1 MADDTDTEFEEGR
14 YLYCAVAVD
23 DGADL
28 DTEGVDDE
36 PVRLLAVDDI
46 GVVLH
51 DCESLYDTANMD
63 ELRKWVLQ
71 HQNVVDA
78 AGEVFGTPIPFQF
91 DTVLTGDDDRVR
103 EWVGEER
110 GTLADYLD
118 QLAGHWE
125 YRVELR
131 REEEALREDL
141 VASDDRLAELDEEI
155 EAAGSGTAFML
166 EKQYDQRL
174 RELRRE
180 RRGERA
186 AALRDRL
193 DEFARTVDE
202 LGERTTLD
210 DEGATTAWRPR
221 RGSPC
226 SRLTTTKRKWVK
238 CSTRWRPRRAS
249 RSGSPGRGRRTRSYR
264 RSGVRMEPKRADDD
278 VIVDL
283 IDVILRDGAVIEADA
298 IISVADIPL
307 VGLKL
312 RAALAGMATMTEYGI
327 FEEWDRVQRQ
337 RALDDSSDGD
347 DSDDLASSSTDRRIP
362 KE

>member
-1 MADDTDTEFEEGR
+1 MADDTEAETEFEEGR

-23 DGADL
+23 DEADL

-51 DCESLYDTANMD
+51 DCESLYDTADMD

-78 AGEVFGTPIPFQF
+78 AGEAFGTPIPFQF

-103 EWVGEER
+103 EWVAEER
-110 GTLADYLD
+110 GTLANYLD

-131 REEEALREDL
+131 REEAALREDL

-155 EAAGSGTAFML
+155 EEAGSGTAFML

-180 RRGERA
+180 RRGDRA
-186 AALRDRL
+186 AALRARL
-193 DEFARTVDE
+193 SEFARNVNE

-210 DEGATTAWRPR
+210 DEGGDDGMETQARFTVLAT
-221 RGSPC
+221 
-226 SRLTTTKRKWVK
+226 
-238 CSTRWRPRRAS
+238 
-249 RSGSPGRGRRTRSYR
+249 
-264 RSGVRMEPKRADDD
+264 ADDEEGMGAMLD
-278 VIVDL
+278 EVAAETGVEIRFTGPWPPYSFVPA
-283 IDVILRDGAVIEADA
+283 IGGEDGTEA
-298 IISVADIPL
+298 
-307 VGLKL
+307 G
-312 RAALAGMATMTEYGI
+312 G
-327 FEEWDRVQRQ
+327 
-337 RALDDSSDGD
+337 
-347 DSDDLASSSTDRRIP
+347 
-362 KE
+362 

>member
-51 DCESLYDTANMD
+51 DCESLYDTADMD

-78 AGEVFGTPIPFQF
+78 AGEAFGTPIPFQF
-91 DTVLTGDDDRVR
+91 DTVLTGDDDHVR

-131 REEEALREDL
+131 REEDALREDL

-180 RRGERA
+180 RRTDRS

-193 DEFARTVDE
+193 AEFAHDVNE

-210 DEGATTAWRPR
+210 DEEGDNDGMETQARFTVLATEDNEEGMGEMLDEVAAET
-221 RGSPC
+221 
-226 SRLTTTKRKWVK
+226 
-238 CSTRWRPRRAS
+238 
-249 RSGSPGRGRRTRSYR
+249 
-264 RSGVRMEPKRADDD
+264 GVEVRFTGPWPPYSFVPAIGGE
-278 VIVDL
+278 
-283 IDVILRDGAVIEADA
+283 DG
-298 IISVADIPL
+298 
-307 VGLKL
+307 
-312 RAALAGMATMTEYGI
+312 TETG
-327 FEEWDRVQRQ
+327 
-337 RALDDSSDGD
+337 G
-347 DSDDLASSSTDRRIP
+347 
-362 KE
+362 

>member
-1 MADDTDTEFEEGR
+1 MADDTDTEGETEFAEGR

-51 DCESLYDTANMD
+51 DCESLYDTADMD

-78 AGEVFGTPIPFQF
+78 AGEAFGTPIPFQF

-180 RRGERA
+180 RRTDRS

-193 DEFARTVDE
+193 DEFARDVNE

-210 DEGATTAWRPR
+210 DEEG
-221 RGSPC
+221 
-226 SRLTTTKRKWVK
+226 
-238 CSTRWRPRRAS
+238 
-249 RSGSPGRGRRTRSYR
+249 
-264 RSGVRMEPKRADDD
+264 DDD
-278 VIVDL
+278 GMETQARFTVLATEDNEEEMGEMLDEVAAETGVEVRFTGPWPPYSFVPAIGGE
-283 IDVILRDGAVIEADA
+283 DG
-298 IISVADIPL
+298 
-307 VGLKL
+307 
-312 RAALAGMATMTEYGI
+312 TETG
-327 FEEWDRVQRQ
+327 
-337 RALDDSSDGD
+337 G
-347 DSDDLASSSTDRRIP
+347 
-362 KE
+362 

>member
-1 MADDTDTEFEEGR
+1 MADDTDTEGETEFEEGR

-23 DGADL
+23 DGTDL

-51 DCESLYDTANMD
+51 DCESLYDTADMD

-78 AGEVFGTPIPFQF
+78 AGEAFGTPIPFQF

-131 REEEALREDL
+131 REEDALREDL

-180 RRGERA
+180 RRTDRS

-193 DEFARTVDE
+193 DEFARDVNE

-210 DEGATTAWRPR
+210 DEEG
-221 RGSPC
+221 
-226 SRLTTTKRKWVK
+226 
-238 CSTRWRPRRAS
+238 
-249 RSGSPGRGRRTRSYR
+249 
-264 RSGVRMEPKRADDD
+264 DDD
-278 VIVDL
+278 GMETQARFTVLATEDNEEEMGEMLDEVAAETGVEVRFTGPWPPYSFVPAIGGE
-283 IDVILRDGAVIEADA
+283 DG
-298 IISVADIPL
+298 
-307 VGLKL
+307 
-312 RAALAGMATMTEYGI
+312 TETG
-327 FEEWDRVQRQ
+327 
-337 RALDDSSDGD
+337 G
-347 DSDDLASSSTDRRIP
+347 
-362 KE
+362 

>member
-1 MADDTDTEFEEGR
+1 MADDTGTEAEAEFEEGR

-51 DCESLYDTANMD
+51 DCESLYDTADMD

-78 AGEVFGTPIPFQF
+78 AGEAFGTPIPFQF

-103 EWVGEER
+103 EWVAEER

-118 QLAGHWE
+118 RLAGHWE

-131 REEEALREDL
+131 REEAALREDL

-155 EAAGSGTAFML
+155 EEAGSGTAFML

-180 RRGERA
+180 RRGDRA

-193 DEFARTVDE
+193 SEFARNVNE

-210 DEGATTAWRPR
+210 DEGGDDGMETQARFTVLAT
-221 RGSPC
+221 
-226 SRLTTTKRKWVK
+226 
-238 CSTRWRPRRAS
+238 
-249 RSGSPGRGRRTRSYR
+249 
-264 RSGVRMEPKRADDD
+264 ADDEEGMGAMLD
-278 VIVDL
+278 EVAAETGVEVRFTGPWPPYSFVPAIGGE
-283 IDVILRDGAVIEADA
+283 DG
-298 IISVADIPL
+298 
-307 VGLKL
+307 
-312 RAALAGMATMTEYGI
+312 TETG
-327 FEEWDRVQRQ
+327 
-337 RALDDSSDGD
+337 G
-347 DSDDLASSSTDRRIP
+347 
-362 KE
+362 